1 MLPPVIEAPA
11 SVTEDFQVF
20 SEPQTPSAHVS
31 ADDLLEPPP
40 DPPQPDAI
48 SIAASGTT
56 SNDRRN
62 HGIAAQPTRS
72 GAAWPSS
79 TGDDPVH
86 QVETLAAVGD
96 QQHRAVA
103 GRGEGVANNRLRSLR
118 VEVGRR

>member
-40 DPPQPDAI
+40 DPPHPDAI
-48 SIAASGTT
+48 SITASGTM
-56 SNDRRN
+56 SSDLRN
-62 HGIAAQPTRS
+62 HGIAAQRTRS
-72 GAAWPSS
+72 GVARPSP
-79 TGDDPVH
+79 TWDDPVD

-103 GRGEGVANNRLRSLR
+103 GRSERVA
-118 VEVGRR
+118 